1 MRVDVPRP
9 RPMNKEIRDES
20 NHGGRG
26 RFGGRPVPAGHP
38 HGPASAT
45 PVPINLKNVIGTT
58 PGSVE
63 LVRQGGGGG
72 GGGGH
77 GGGGGRYS
85 GGGGGGG
92 GAAIRGG
99 GGGGPRVGAGPRGG
113 GNFANRSGG
122 RNYTG
127 QRSYAGRNID
137 RSGPRASRDYGGDR
151 GRYADRNRGD
161 HRRYAERGRDNNHNN
176 IPSSRLAQR
185 RVGVDLRPRLL
196 LRQLRL
202 WRRLLLA
209 AAAGLCHRQPL
220 LVVAL

>member
-1 MRVDVPRP
+1 MRATMAAVAALA
-9 RPMNKEIRDES
+9 
-20 NHGGRG
+20 GGL
-26 RFGGRPVPAGHP
+26 FLLATA

-45 PVPINLKNVIGTT
+45 SVPINLKNVIGTT

-63 LVRQGGGGG
+63 LVRQGGGGGGG

-122 RNYTG
+122 RNYSG

-176 IPSSRLAQR
+176 HNYRH
-185 RVGVDLRPRLL
+185 RVWRNGAWVWIYGPDYYYDNYAYGGDCYW
-196 LRQLRL
+196 LRQQAYATGSPYWWSRYN
-202 WRRLLLA
+202 A
-209 AAAGLCHRQPL
+209 CVGYY
-220 LVVAL
+220 

>member
-1 MRVDVPRP
+1 MRATMAAVAALA
-9 RPMNKEIRDES
+9 
-20 NHGGRG
+20 GGL
-26 RFGGRPVPAGHP
+26 FLLAT

-45 PVPINLKNVIGTT
+45 SVPINLKNVIGTT

-63 LVRQGGGGG
+63 LVRQGGGG

-137 RSGPRASRDYGGDR
+137 RSGPRASRDYSGDR

-176 IPSSRLAQR
+176 YRH
-185 RVGVDLRPRLL
+185 RVWRNGAWVWIYGPDYYYDNYAYGGDCYW
-196 LRQLRL
+196 LRQQAYATGSPYWWSRYN
-202 WRRLLLA
+202 A
-209 AAAGLCHRQPL
+209 CVGYY
-220 LVVAL
+220 